1 MLVKQFASG
10 GVITVNGA
18 PHIIESVEKHTPSA
32 RGAATIYKV
41 RCRNLLTQMKTD
53 LSCKG
58 EDSYDEPDFRQQ
70 EVQYLYK
77 EGNDYVFMDVE
88 SFEQFPLA
96 AIASLPDGP
105 YRMDDIA
112 RGKLEPWRDDGAAR
126 VAVADLVAGL
136 LQLCK
141 PCRPENRTADTAP
154 GLKTFIGG
162 VDDGVGAHIN
172 DADLFQLRPAHLVIL
187 QVDHRQRRL

>member
-77 EGNDYVFMDVE
+77 EGNEYVFMDVE

-96 AIASLPDGP
+96 AEIIGDDKYYLVEDMEGISALILEDRIVGIRLPDVVELELVECDPAIKGQS
-105 YRMDDIA
+105 A
-112 RGKLEPWRDDGAAR
+112 TNRGKSAKTQTGLEIQVPEYMEQGEIVRIDTRTGKFLGR
-126 VAVADLVAGL
+126 VGT
-136 LQLCK
+136 K
-141 PCRPENRTADTAP
+141 
-154 GLKTFIGG
+154 F
-162 VDDGVGAHIN
+162 
-172 DADLFQLRPAHLVIL
+172 
-187 QVDHRQRRL
+187 

>member
-58 EDSYDEPDFRQQ
+58 EDSFDEPDFRQQ

-88 SFEQFPLA
+88 SFDQFPLA
-96 AIASLPDGP
+96 AEIIGDDKYYLIEDMEGISALILEDRIVGIRLPDVVEQELIECDPAIKGQS
-105 YRMDDIA
+105 A
-112 RGKLEPWRDDGAAR
+112 TNRGKSAKTQTGLEIQVPEYMEQGEIVRIDTRTGKFLGR
-126 VAVADLVAGL
+126 VGT
-136 LQLCK
+136 K
-141 PCRPENRTADTAP
+141 
-154 GLKTFIGG
+154 F
-162 VDDGVGAHIN
+162 
-172 DADLFQLRPAHLVIL
+172 
-187 QVDHRQRRL
+187 

>member
-96 AIASLPDGP
+96 AEIIGDDKYYLVEDMEGISALILEDRIVGIRLPDVVELELVECDLAIKGQS
-105 YRMDDIA
+105 A
-112 RGKLEPWRDDGAAR
+112 TNRGKSAKTQTGLEIQVPEYMEQGEVVRIDTRTGKFLGR
-126 VAVADLVAGL
+126 VGT
-136 LQLCK
+136 K
-141 PCRPENRTADTAP
+141 
-154 GLKTFIGG
+154 F
-162 VDDGVGAHIN
+162 
-172 DADLFQLRPAHLVIL
+172 
-187 QVDHRQRRL
+187 

>member
-1 MLVKQFASG
+1 MLVKQFKNG

-96 AIASLPDGP
+96 AEIIGDDKYYLVEDMEGISALILEDRIVGIRLPDVVELELVECDPAIKGQS
-105 YRMDDIA
+105 A
-112 RGKLEPWRDDGAAR
+112 TNRGKSAKTQTGLEIQVPEYMEQGEVVRIDTRTGKFLGR
-126 VAVADLVAGL
+126 VGT
-136 LQLCK
+136 K
-141 PCRPENRTADTAP
+141 
-154 GLKTFIGG
+154 F
-162 VDDGVGAHIN
+162 
-172 DADLFQLRPAHLVIL
+172 
-187 QVDHRQRRL
+187 

>member
-88 SFEQFPLA
+88 SFDQFPLA
-96 AIASLPDGP
+96 AEIIGDDKYYLIEDMEGISALILEDRIVGIRLPDVVEQELIECDPAIKGQS
-105 YRMDDIA
+105 A
-112 RGKLEPWRDDGAAR
+112 TNRGKSAKTQTGLEIQVPEYMEQGEIVRIDTRTGKFLGR
-126 VAVADLVAGL
+126 VGT
-136 LQLCK
+136 K
-141 PCRPENRTADTAP
+141 
-154 GLKTFIGG
+154 F
-162 VDDGVGAHIN
+162 
-172 DADLFQLRPAHLVIL
+172 
-187 QVDHRQRRL
+187 